1 MKSEVKFT
9 RKGSVIKN
17 LTDNTSHD
25 YHDIN
30 AAKRESAKLMKTHG
44 LGAVKVIPH
53 KQHTPSK
60 QRGFSK

>member
-9 RKGSVIKN
+9 RKGSVITN
-17 LTDNTSHD
+17 LADNTSHD

-30 AAKRESAKLMKTHG
+30 AAKRESAKLTKIHG
-44 LGAVKVIPH
+44 LGSVKVIPH
-53 KQHTPSK
+53 KQRSPGK